1 VRTAYTVD
9 QIRAAEAEL
18 MATLP
23 PGTLMQRAASGLTTA
38 CADFLG
44 RVYGARVLVLAG
56 SGDNGGDALWAGAR
70 LAARGAKVEALSLS
84 ERAHAEGMAALT
96 SAGGRVVDEL
106 TRLGRADL
114 VLDGIVGIGGWPG
127 LRPQALDA
135 LAHLSAPI
143 VAVDV
148 PSGIDV
154 DTGEA
159 SDPHVEAAFT
169 VSFGG
174 LKVGLLVDPAAS
186 AAGPVELV
194 DIGLGPYL
202 GAPAVEVLQADDV
215 RRLLPVPQHAA
226 HKYSRGVVGVAA
238 GSEQYSGA
246 GLLATAG
253 AVLSGLSGMVR
264 YDGPSA
270 DLVRSRHPEVVAGR
284 GQVQAWVV
292 GPGMGEGRA
301 ADVAAILADGVPTV
315 IDADGLRSLP
325 MHLSTP
331 AVLTP
336 HAGELARLL
345 EADRSAVEARMLAHA
360 RLAADRWNAVVLL
373 KGARSVIAAPDGRVR
388 VNATGTSWMATAG
401 AGDVLSGL
409 IGALLAAG
417 LDPFDAASAG
427 SWLHGAAGSLASSG
441 GPITAADLAAA
452 LPDAVA
458 LTLADDNE
466 RV

>member
-1 VRTAYTVD
+1 VRTAYTVE

-23 PGTLMQRAASGLTTA
+23 AGTLMQRAATGLATA
-38 CADFLG
+38 CADYLG
-44 RVYGARVLVLAG
+44 AVYGARVLVLAG
-56 SGDNGGDALWAGAR
+56 SGDNAGDALWAGAR
-70 LAARGAKVEALSLS
+70 LAERGAQVEAVLMS
-84 ERAHAEGMAALT
+84 ERAHADGLAALKK
-96 SAGGRVVDEL
+96 AGGRVVAEP
-106 TRLGRADL
+106 GRADL

-127 LRPQALDA
+127 LRPQALET
-135 LAHLSAPI
+135 LMHVSAPI

-159 SDPHVEAAFT
+159 SDPHVEAEFT

-174 LKVGLLVDPAAS
+174 LKIGLLIDPAAS

-194 DIGLGPYL
+194 EIGLGPYL
-202 GAPAVEVLQADDV
+202 GAPAVEALQADDV
-215 RRLLPVPQHAA
+215 RRLIPVPGHSA
-226 HKYSRGVVGVAA
+226 HKYTRGVLGVSA
-238 GSEQYSGA
+238 GSEKYAGA
-246 GLLATAG
+246 GLLATGG
-253 AVLSGLSGMVR
+253 AVLSGLTGMVR
-264 YDGPSA
+264 YQGPSA
-270 DLVRSRHPEVVAGR
+270 DLVRSRHPEVVVGT

-301 ADVAAILADGVPTV
+301 ADIAEVLAAGVPAV

-325 MHLSTP
+325 PHLHTP

-336 HAGELARLL
+336 HAGELATML
-345 EADRSAVEARMLAHA
+345 EADRAAVEARMLSHA
-360 RLAADRWNAVVLL
+360 QLAAERWNAVVLL

-388 VNATGTSWMATAG
+388 VNTTGVPWMATAG

-417 LDPFDAASAG
+417 LEPFDAASVG
-427 SWLHGAAGSLASSG
+427 SWIHGAAGSLASAG
-441 GPITAADLAAA
+441 GPLTAMAIAEA

-458 LTLADDNE
+458 LTLAG
-466 RV
+466 